1 MNVLGPAMSSESAA
15 SPATNDANHC
25 SKGVN
30 AYRYTFEYPAS
41 WKNDVVNKVSFA
53 HLYVSG
59 MQASSHL
66 LLPLHHVLTD
76 LIVHLQTEKGMQGID
91 SRVINPKIG
100 KSRQLS
106 CCCVKTCS

>member
-1 MNVLGPAMSSESAA
+1 MISMNVLGPAMSYESAA

-53 HLYVSG
+53 HLYASG

-66 LLPLHHVLTD
+66 LLPLHHVDRPQCAFTD
-76 LIVHLQTEKGMQGID
+76 RKGHARHRFKGD
-91 SRVINPKIG
+91 
-100 KSRQLS
+100 KSEDWQ
-106 CCCVKTCS
+106 K